1 MSTIT
6 KKVIHY
12 EEFKGSLVSDM
23 VYDRSTSNFWI
34 FSNRGV
40 IKLDTSQE
48 SSSAWKLL
56 IEEGRYE
63 QAYNVCKAKNE
74 YVSYAAGVYA

>member
-1 MSTIT
+1 MVQDNLLSVGITDFHYYLLFQDGITIMSTIT
-6 KKVIHY
+6 KKIIHY

-23 VYDRSTSNFWI
+23 VFDRASSSFWI

-48 SSSAWKLL
+48 GAEAWKLL
-56 IEEGRYE
+56 I
-63 QAYNVCKAKNE
+63 
-74 YVSYAAGVYA
+74 